1 MSGQPGPWPSAGVAT
16 HAEKLAC
23 SLSGWLP
30 HMDSNHDKMIQNHLC
45 YRYTMR
51 QLRLLEDLQ
60 PFHSGF
66 PQNSLLQIR

>member
-1 MSGQPGPWPSAGVAT
+1 
-16 HAEKLAC
+16 
-23 SLSGWLP
+23 
-30 HMDSNHDKMIQNHLC
+30 
-45 YRYTMR
+45 MR